1 MKKNNNE
8 KGQNNCQKLFL
19 KLIHLIAQYIY
30 IYIYTANSTLAVLW
44 RCINLRH

>member
-30 IYIYTANSTLAVLW
+30 IYIYIYSKFNIGCPLEMYKP
-44 RCINLRH
+44 